1 MELSTPHPRRVPTT
15 IEIQHCVTTVGN
27 LNAEIGDLQDQS
39 EKVQRRLRTLERQ
52 RLNHLS
58 FMSPLRCLPPEIII
72 EVCKACID
80 AGITPFLLSRIC
92 GRFCDVILNAK
103 VLWSHIHVL
112 RRAPLSTSRAYPYVS
127 MQSIHL

>member
-15 IEIQHCVTTVGN
+15 IEIQHCVKAVGD
-27 LNAEIGDLQDQS
+27 LNAEIGNLKDQS
-39 EKVQRRLRTLERQ
+39 EEIQQKLKTLECQ

-58 FMSPLRCLPPEIII
+58 FMGPLRCLPPEIIT

-80 AGITPFLLSRIC
+80 AGISPFLLSRIC
-92 GRFCDVILNAK
+92 GRFRDVVLNTK

-112 RRAPLSTSRAYPYVS
+112 RSAPLSTSRAYPYVS
-127 MQSIHL
+127 I